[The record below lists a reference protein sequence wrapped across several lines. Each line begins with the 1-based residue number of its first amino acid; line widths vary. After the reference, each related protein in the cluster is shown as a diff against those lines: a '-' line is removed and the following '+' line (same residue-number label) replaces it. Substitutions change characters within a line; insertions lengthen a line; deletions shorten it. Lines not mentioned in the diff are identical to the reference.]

1 MPRVIIPF
9 PLRKHADNQREV
21 VIDGGN
27 LRETIERL
35 LQQYPGFKTLND
47 NSVLVSIF
55 INHELVRAA
64 FEKWGELLLNRDD
77 EVTLV
82 IPIAGG

>member
-9 PLRKHADNQREV
+9 PLRKHANNQREV
-21 VIDGGN
+21 VIDGES

-35 LQQYPGFKTLND
+35 LQEYPGFKALHD
-47 NSVLVSIF
+47 DSVLVSIF
-55 INHELVRAA
+55 INHKLVRTA
-64 FEKWGELLLNRDD
+64 FEKWGELSLNRDD

>member
-35 LQQYPGFKTLND
+35 LQQYPGFESLND
-47 NSVLVSIF
+47 NSVFVSIF

>member
-1 MPRVIIPF
+1 VPRVIIPF

-21 VIDGGN
+21 VIEGAN
-27 LRETIERL
+27 LREMIERL
-35 LQQYPGFKTLND
+35 LQRYPGFKSLND
-47 NSVLVSIF
+47 NSVFVSIF
-55 INHELVRAA
+55 INHVLVRAA
-64 FEKWGELLLNRDD
+64 FEKWGELSLNRDD

>member
-9 PLRKHADNQREV
+9 PLRKYANNQREV
-21 VIDGGN
+21 VVDGGN

-35 LQQYPGFKTLND
+35 LQQYPGFETLND
-47 NSVLVSIF
+47 NSILVSIF

-64 FEKWGELLLNRDD
+64 FENWGELSLNRDD

>member
-9 PLRKHADNQREV
+9 PLRKYANNQREV

-35 LQQYPGFKTLND
+35 LQQYPGFETLND
-47 NSVLVSIF
+47 HSVFVSIF
-55 INHELVRAA
+55 INRELVRAA
-64 FEKWGELLLNRDD
+64 FEKWGELSLNRDD

>member
-9 PLRKHADNQREV
+9 PLRKYANNQREV
-21 VIDGGN
+21 VIEGYN
-27 LRETIERL
+27 LKDTIERL
-35 LQQYPGFKTLND
+35 LQQYPGFETLND
-47 NSVLVSIF
+47 NSILISIF

-64 FEKWGELLLNRDD
+64 FEKWGELSLNRDD